1 MQHIVKVSIRF
12 PFLLLLLRCQWKAL
26 FTYNRYI
33 YIKNQC
39 QTYIIDISLTLTSF
53 VRYFYSNIL
62 HRINRIIKY
71 TQKICRNQC
80 LYLEIRK

>member
-33 YIKNQC
+33 YIYKNQC

-71 TQKICRNQC
+71 TKNMSQSMS
-80 LYLEIRK
+80 LS